1 MRSPSCDRWVPSNDR
16 GPQQTKNLLQMN
28 VQTKFKEYI
37 WLVNT
42 IRKSRRITLS
52 EINEKWV
59 ETEMSGG
66 VELARSTFNRHKDAI
81 EEIFGI
87 FIDCDRKNGYKYFIG
102 NKEVLD
108 EDSIQSWMMST
119 LSVSNMVSESL
130 SLQDRILLSPIP
142 VEGDWLKTILEAM
155 KKSVQISMYYRKYG
169 SHEPRQLTMEPYCL
183 KLFKQRWY
191 VLGHFHRDATEEK
204 EERDYFGIFSFDRIM
219 SLDMTDKKFKID
231 PSFDA
236 KAYFSEYYGV
246 LIDDATPVER
256 IVLRAYDYERY
267 YLRDLPIHPSQQE
280 IGRGENFVDFAL
292 EMRPTVDFSTH
303 LISRGTQLKV
313 LSPQWLA
320 DEIRNLHKESYEMYS
335 ADES

>member
-1 MRSPSCDRWVPSNDR
+1 M
-16 GPQQTKNLLQMN
+16 
-28 VQTKFKEYI
+28 
-37 WLVNT
+37 
-42 IRKSRRITLS
+42 
-52 EINEKWV
+52 
-59 ETEMSGG
+59 
-66 VELARSTFNRHKDAI
+66 
-81 EEIFGI
+81 
-87 FIDCDRKNGYKYFIG
+87 
-102 NKEVLD
+102 
-108 EDSIQSWMMST
+108 
-119 LSVSNMVSESL
+119 SVSNMVSESR

-142 VEGDWLKTILEAM
+142 VEGDWLKTILESM

-169 SHEPRQLTMEPYCL
+169 SHEQRQLTMEPYCL

-320 DEIRNLHKESYEMYS
+320 DEIRNLHKESYEMYA